1 MTRVGPEPTT
11 VGEDLVTALY
21 VAHYGA
27 LVRLAA
33 LLLDEPAAC
42 EDVAQEAY
50 IRVWGRHRKFSDQ
63 EAALAYL
70 RKTVLNLARSTLRR
84 RLVASR
90 RTPNAVES
98 VAAADADAIRAFASQ
113 AVVQAVRALPRRQR
127 EAVVLRHYLGLSE
140 AETAQALG
148 VSVGSVKGY
157 ASRGLANLADQ
168 MEQWR

>member
-1 MTRVGPEPTT
+1 MTRVGPEPTA

-21 VAHYGA
+21 LAHYA
-27 LVRLAA
+27 AFVRLAA

-42 EDVAQEAY
+42 EDVVQEAY
-50 IRVWGRHRKFSDQ
+50 IRVWERNRQFRDQ
-63 EAALAYL
+63 SAALAYL

-84 RLVASR
+84 RLVAAR
-90 RTPNAVES
+90 RTATAAES
-98 VAAADADAIRAFASQ
+98 GPAADADAIRSFASH
-113 AVVQAVRALPRRQR
+113 AVVLAVRGLPRRQR

-140 AETAQALG
+140 AETADALG

-157 ASRGLANLADQ
+157 ASRGLASLAEQ